1 MMLRNDKRL
10 PDLGLA
16 VQPGYPRI
24 LAIYQLYDVTQSTLK
39 SQDLMSD
46 NFNFCISVSR
56 GGLLDEKEPLL

>member
-24 LAIYQLYDVTQSTLK
+24 LAICQLYDVTRFSCLVEYANFRK
-39 SQDLMSD
+39 SGV
-46 NFNFCISVSR
+46 NF
-56 GGLLDEKEPLL
+56 GLS